1 MAREPRRPDT
11 PFWVEPSAVR
21 GSRLLLDEQESH
33 HLLKV
38 HRSGPGAP
46 FEAVDGEGTL
56 YRCVIDAVDRHQ
68 VIGRIE
74 GRERDAGEL
83 RASIHLLVG
92 MPDVAAAESVVARAV
107 PLGATAIA
115 FVRSSRAE
123 PWRESEARSG
133 RLARLARAALK
144 QCRRTRMPR
153 IVFAP
158 SLQIALEE
166 MPAGPRFLADSGGT
180 TWSESLRSGVSEGET
195 LAVGPPGGFDPE
207 EVDLLRAEDFTCISL
222 GPNRLTTEDAVGA
235 LLALARQKFLPPTP
249 SRH

>member
-1 MAREPRRPDT
+1 MER
-11 PFWVEPSAVR
+11 SAVR

-46 FEAVDGEGTL
+46 FEAVDGEGFL
-56 YRCVIDAVDRHQ
+56 YRCVIDAIDRHQ

-74 GRERDAGEL
+74 GREPDAGEL
-83 RASIHLLVG
+83 GGRIHLLVG
-92 MPDVAAAESVVARAV
+92 MPDFAAAESVVARAV
-107 PLGATAIA
+107 PLGATTIA
-115 FVRSSRAE
+115 FVRTSRAE
-123 PWRESEARSG
+123 PWQESPARTE

-144 QCRRTRMPR
+144 QCRRTRLPR
-153 IVFAP
+153 IAFPP
-158 SLQIALEE
+158 SLQAALEE
-166 MPAGPRFLADSGGT
+166 VPGGPRFLADSGGAA
-180 TWSESLRSGVSEGET
+180 WSDSLRSGVFEDET

-207 EVDLLRAEDFTCISL
+207 ERDRLRADGFMCISL

-235 LLALARQKFLPPTP
+235 LLALARQNFLPPTP